1 MHSFKLPQPQNVGIK
16 FVPSDLQ
23 IITSRQMSTP
33 ASPLSVY
40 NVAIPSASLLAATTS
55 GISAQ
60 DGIKPL
66 ITSQHFHTM
75 EVPACIVDHI
85 APHLVQR
92 SSTGHI
98 MVPVLIPCSTHVCVL
113 NLSRWHQCFSRK
125 KGRLSNLSRS
135 WLLVIRSQRT

>member
-1 MHSFKLPQPQNVGIK
+1 MHSFKLPQPQNVSIK

-23 IITSRQMSTP
+23 IITSHQMSTP

-40 NVAIPSASLLAATTS
+40 NMAIPSASLLAATTL

-60 DGIKPL
+60 DGIKLL
-66 ITSQHFHTM
+66 IASRRFHTM
-75 EVPACIVDHI
+75 EVPACIVDHV